1 MLQRQKFEEQ
11 INILKSSIDTLGAK
25 IIEAVDICKEG
36 LQHFNIEQLDECKNI
51 LTNTENDANK
61 IDQRIVTILALFE
74 PEAFELRE
82 LVAYLKITNEIVRIS
97 DNLKSFAKRVK
108 SHINN
113 NIDMSQLQEYTSHL
127 ANSAFKA
134 ITFSIESMSINTID
148 DAQDLFRKACVEE
161 SKSDDLYSLLE
172 KNIMANLCK
181 DIEKSAECIEVLST
195 MRKLERMADRAVNI
209 TKLMLFARVGGEIK
223 QFG

>member
-1 MLQRQKFEEQ
+1 MLQKYEEQ
-11 INILKSSIDTLGAK
+11 LDTLKNSIDILGAK
-25 IIEAVDICKEG
+25 IIQAVDVCEEG
-36 LQHFNIEQLDECKNI
+36 LTSLNIQKFDECRNI
-51 LTNTENDANK
+51 LINTEYEANE
-61 IDQRIVTILALFE
+61 IDQKIVTILALFE
-74 PEAFELRE
+74 PEAVELRE
-82 LVAYLKITNEIVRIS
+82 LVAYLKTTNELVKIN

-108 SHINN
+108 SHIQSD
-113 NIDMSQLQEYTSHL
+113 IDMKQFEEYSLHL

-134 ITFSIESMSINTID
+134 ITFSIEAMSVSTQD

-161 SKSDDLYSLLE
+161 SKNDDLYSLLE

-181 DIEKSAECIEVLST
+181 EIEKSAECIEVLST

>member
-1 MLQRQKFEEQ
+1 MLPNYEEQ
-11 INILKSSIDTLGAK
+11 LNTLKSSIDTLGAK
-25 IIEAVDICKEG
+25 IIAAVDACEEG
-36 LQHFNIEQLDECKNI
+36 LHQKQTQKFEECKSI
-51 LTNTENDANK
+51 LLNTEYEANE
-61 IDQRIVTILALFE
+61 IDQKIVTILALFE
-74 PEAFELRE
+74 PEAVELRE
-82 LVAYLKITNEIVRIS
+82 LVAYLKITNELVKIN
-97 DNLKSFAKRVK
+97 DNLKSFAKKIKIYV
-108 SHINN
+108 NN
-113 NIDMSQLQEYTSHL
+113 NVDMQQFEEYSLHL

-134 ITFSIESMSINTID
+134 ITFSIESISVTTQD
-148 DAQDLFRKACVEE
+148 DAQDLYRKACVEE
-161 SKSDDLYSLLE
+161 SKNDDLYSLLE